1 MSAYVSHFFSS
12 DTATTSNPVLS
23 SLLNDT
29 NQSCSTLLSLAL
41 VYRLKDI
48 PGLRYFGSL
57 HASLSLSVSS
67 FLWMSLL
74 NGNLMKEES
83 YENIL
88 HIGLHILN
96 SSFAHV
102 SCSLP
107 DTVALKHTCVCVIG
121 AGAQE
126 GSWHAHKDVGG
137 LWRWESTA
145 DPDAYRPPHQVPAG
159 LPPLLRWRLERWSGT
174 VPPVVCA
181 AVRAEISTGITL
193 AKLYLHRW
201 AITGEILWDTGEE
214 HVWLVLIVL
223 FVSFGEKR

>member
-1 MSAYVSHFFSS
+1 MCPISSARTLPQHLTQFCPPCLMTQISHVQPCCLWTWSIAWRTYL
-12 DTATTSNPVLS
+12 DYG
-23 SLLNDT
+23 
-29 NQSCSTLLSLAL
+29 TLARCMPLSLFQSQAFSECL
-41 VYRLKDI
+41 YWMEI
-48 PGLRYFGSL
+48 
-57 HASLSLSVSS
+57 
-67 FLWMSLL
+67 LW
-74 NGNLMKEES
+74 K
-83 YENIL
+83 NIL

-121 AGAQE
+121 AGE